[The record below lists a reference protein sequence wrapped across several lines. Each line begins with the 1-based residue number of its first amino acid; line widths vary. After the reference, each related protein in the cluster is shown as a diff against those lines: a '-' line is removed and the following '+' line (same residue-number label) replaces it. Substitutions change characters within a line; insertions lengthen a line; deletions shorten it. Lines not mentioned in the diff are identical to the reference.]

1 MAGVHQIWALN
12 LKNVSVADF
21 RIDALTLAGLGK
33 KGITIALLTLKAAC
47 GLNHLGSH

>member
-33 KGITIALLTLKAAC
+33 KGITIALLTLKVAC
-47 GLNHLGSH
+47 GLNRLGSH